1 MKDHITVWK
10 IHLKIWL
17 VVLILLVL
25 VIGVIERARAMT
37 SDPAAISFCTVSG
50 AISYP
55 SYTTNEGFW
64 WRCWTNQ
71 ELYNYLKAYYQAK
84 GGKNG
89 TWMSAT
95 GWISRYFFPVAYATG
110 GDISLNMNLT
120 IGGMQND
127 GASALAYQ
135 QALTAALG
143 SGGVLVVNQASLE
156 QEMKWIQDYD
166 GGAPADEVAPKA
178 TCMNTTGP
186 GSASQTSATFN
197 GTYWVYVVNCINGG
211 SCAGKTCVCCFDG
224 TLTGHVQW
232 TGSYTFNGSQ
242 SACAGGPS
250 IDTWCNQ
257 QNTGVV
263 ANGGTIAGKGVDNA
277 VDNGKIREGMA
288 QDASKGATTSSA
300 ANGVNGTGGSSNQ
313 GLSTSQGN
321 AALDA
326 TGRAVGSIGSTG
338 TTGTT
343 GSTGGTGTDTSTRN
357 KIISGKKATPI

>member
-17 VVLILLVL
+17 AVLILLVL

-143 SGGVLVVNQASLE
+143 SGGVLVVNQLIHFSHTKFPPFFFNVITSETMPALE
-156 QEMKWIQDYD
+156 YRCPE
-166 GGAPADEVAPKA
+166 
-178 TCMNTTGP
+178 
-186 GSASQTSATFN
+186 
-197 GTYWVYVVNCINGG
+197 
-211 SCAGKTCVCCFDG
+211 
-224 TLTGHVQW
+224 
-232 TGSYTFNGSQ
+232 Q
-242 SACAGGPS
+242 SRKPQVF
-250 IDTWCNQ
+250 Q
-257 QNTGVV
+257 QQRFLNP
-263 ANGGTIAGKGVDNA
+263 
-277 VDNGKIREGMA
+277 
-288 QDASKGATTSSA
+288 
-300 ANGVNGTGGSSNQ
+300 
-313 GLSTSQGN
+313 L
-321 AALDA
+321 
-326 TGRAVGSIGSTG
+326 
-338 TTGTT
+338 
-343 GSTGGTGTDTSTRN
+343 
-357 KIISGKKATPI
+357 